1 MAQTAQQVAQPKTQ
15 QEVLDRTIILLDEAN
30 EIKKNEKN
38 IENSK
43 QKSIEKAKEIMEVIL
58 SEPGIEILKNHKGF
72 CNVVLKKMQ
81 EFRKDIPVLADH
93 WEKKILSELEEDE
106 PEVVNEEV
114 VNENPNY
121 LEILENMDF
130 KLLDFETEKGYYDTN
145 GQFYHWEGDLDEN
158 MFEYIDEIDMYE
170 MIYNSAKS
178 YKVASKAVIDLC
190 NFLNFDELTNHAIDT
205 FPGLMYV
212 MENNL
217 LWYYRTLS
225 DEHRD
230 ILADRYKNIFGFTIE
245 DKVNEMV
252 NIKKLFLM

>member
-178 YKVASKAVIDLC
+178 YKVASK
-190 NFLNFDELTNHAIDT
+190 
-205 FPGLMYV
+205 
-212 MENNL
+212 
-217 LWYYRTLS
+217 
-225 DEHRD
+225 
-230 ILADRYKNIFGFTIE
+230 
-245 DKVNEMV
+245 
-252 NIKKLFLM
+252 